1 MIIDRTPSDR
11 HYLPSCL
18 VASTPEPKAKDAA
31 ADYDP
36 SPDGV
41 HTVAATDSSNSN
53 AICIV

>member
-18 VASTPEPKAKDAA
+18 VPSTPEPKAKDAA

-36 SPDGV
+36 SLGGV